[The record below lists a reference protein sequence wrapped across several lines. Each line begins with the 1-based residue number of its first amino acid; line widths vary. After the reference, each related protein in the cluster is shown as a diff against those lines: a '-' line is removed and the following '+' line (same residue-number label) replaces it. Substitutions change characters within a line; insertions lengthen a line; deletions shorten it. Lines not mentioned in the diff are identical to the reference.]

1 MSGKYHSETYENLL
15 SHIEHHDV
23 RQWLKDGARRE
34 DARTIMAAIENLSDG
49 QLQRRFARMLSY
61 TKAR

>member
-1 MSGKYHSETYENLL
+1 MSGKETYESLL

-49 QLQRRFARMLSY
+49 QLQRGFARMLSY